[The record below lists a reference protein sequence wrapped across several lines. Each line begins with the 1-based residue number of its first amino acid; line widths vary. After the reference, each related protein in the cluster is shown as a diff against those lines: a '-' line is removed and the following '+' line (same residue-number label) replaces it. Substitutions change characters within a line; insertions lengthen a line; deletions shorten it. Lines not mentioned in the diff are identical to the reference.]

1 MNTLLDVK
9 PIWSDVNIGINWT
22 SDLMDL
28 GVLELMYL
36 YVKNELL
43 FETCMEH
50 HICFLIFAPES
61 VFKCLVQY
69 KFPVLL
75 TKL

>member
-9 PIWSDVNIGINWT
+9 PICSDVNIGINWT

-36 YVKNELL
+36 YVKNELWNII
-43 FETCMEH
+43 FV
-50 HICFLIFAPES
+50 FFIFAPES
-61 VFKCLVQY
+61 VLKSV
-69 KFPVLL
+69 V
-75 TKL
+75 